1 MNIKSS
7 TSSSVLFLLL
17 NKFPTT
23 GTLLAP
29 GVLLFSLFI
38 VFFLIP
44 PMTTISPSLTNS
56 LVKISLVLIPGSS
69 EPGTSTAES
78 LFTLISNKTLP
89 SPIILGVTVNAKA
102 ASLNSV
108 VVVPSAVVWYAIW
121 VPWVILASWL
131 LSVKILGWE
140 RVLLKAKDSNA

>member
-1 MNIKSS
+1 MKINSS

-44 PMTTISPSLTNS
+44 PITTISPSLTSS
-56 LVKISLVLIPGSS
+56 LVRISLVFIPGSS

-78 LFTLISNKTLP
+78 LLTLISNKTLP

-108 VVVPSAVVWYAIW
+108 VVVPSAVVWYAI
-121 VPWVILASWL
+121 
-131 LSVKILGWE
+131 
-140 RVLLKAKDSNA
+140 